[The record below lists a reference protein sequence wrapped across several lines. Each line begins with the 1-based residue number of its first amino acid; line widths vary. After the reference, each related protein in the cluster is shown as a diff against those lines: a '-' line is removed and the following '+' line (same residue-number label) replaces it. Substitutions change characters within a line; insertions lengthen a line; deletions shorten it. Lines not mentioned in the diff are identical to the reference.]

1 MKKLKTYILIL
12 SKTFPATH
20 TRAGEETGFGPKMMA
35 AIDGMPCFHKKLHT
49 IRGNYELWQQ
59 RFNKIMAG
67 EAVLSVR
74 EWVGKPYG
82 KGSTV
87 REIVRLTR
95 EDGIGLQQV
104 YLDSISSII
113 GDRFSKV
120 KLEEAEKLYR
130 YVRTRKIAEND
141 GLSYEDWEEWFRHTN
156 RSKPYAIIHFTNFR
170 Y

>member
-35 AIDGMPCFHKKLHT
+35 AIDGMPCFRKKLHT

-59 RFNKIMAG
+59 RFNKIMVG

-95 EDGIGLQQV
+95 EDGIGIQKLGIYEDEPFPLV
-104 YLDSISSII
+104 YADKYTTPVAWRELA
-113 GDRFSKV
+113 G
-120 KLEEAEKLYR
+120 
-130 YVRTRKIAEND
+130 ND
-141 GLSYEDWEEWFRHTN
+141 GLSYEDWEEWFRHAN
-156 RSKPYAIIHFTNFR
+156 LSKPYAIIHFTNFR

>member
-1 MKKLKTYILIL
+1 MKKLKTYVLML

-20 TRAGEETGFGPKMMA
+20 TRAGEETGFAPKMMA
-35 AIDGMPCFHKKLHT
+35 AINGMPCFCKKLHT

-74 EWVGKPYG
+74 QWVGKPYG

-87 REIVRLTR
+87 REIARLTR

-104 YLDSISSII
+104 YLNSMAQIT
-113 GDRFSKV
+113 GERFSKV
-120 KLEEAEKLYR
+120 KLTEEEDIYR

-141 GLSYEDWEEWFRHTN
+141 GLLYEDWKEWFRRID